1 MINIPRTLSI
11 AGVQFCRRAV
21 WGKKMRAPL
30 LGLPKSTYQKDRN
43 LYSVFEGCSLFIFLK
58 HGRKRSTSRGLKHH
72 TYGLAARSSTTVRQ
86 RAEQGKNLAPREKS
100 NFRPQAS
107 KVQTKSTLYLP
118 RGIEPLTIGFFSY
131 HLSFRIPL
139 NQ

>member
-21 WGKKMRAPL
+21 RRKKMRAPL
-30 LGLPKSTYQKDRN
+30 LGLPKSIYQIGNERWRN

-86 RAEQGKNLAPREKS
+86 RAEQGKKLGAPREIELQTLG
-100 NFRPQAS
+100 FRAS
-107 KVQTKSTLYLP
+107 KRQRVLCISLVESNLSP
-118 RGIEPLTIGFFSY
+118 SVSLVTI
-131 HLSFRIPL
+131 
-139 NQ
+139 